1 MPETRGHSLEVI
13 DSMFNNQAVPLAAPL
28 PFSAASSALV
38 ADFKQYRERR
48 ASRRDSETLPS
59 SAVGKEGGAGDEEKR
74 EDPREDPRE
83 AFRRE
88 MREAGQFAGREDAI
102 EE

>member
-74 EDPREDPRE
+74 EDPRE

>member
-13 DSMFNNQAVPLAAPL
+13 DAMFNGQAVPLAAPL
-28 PFSAASSALV
+28 PFSTASSALV
-38 ADFKQYRERR
+38 ADFKQYRTRR

-59 SAVGKEGGAGDEEKR
+59 AAEGAAGADEEK
-74 EDPREDPRE
+74 REDPRE